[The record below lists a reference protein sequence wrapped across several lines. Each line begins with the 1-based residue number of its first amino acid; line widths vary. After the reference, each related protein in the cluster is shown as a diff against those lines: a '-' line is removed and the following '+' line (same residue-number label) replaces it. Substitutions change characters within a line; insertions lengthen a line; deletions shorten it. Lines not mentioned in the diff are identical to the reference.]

1 MKQTDLTMN
10 NMRENK
16 MTMTDVV
23 RKIMQRFQ
31 KESNVTPQM
40 LMQME
45 GMSQRNRERIEQI
58 KNEMGSK
65 YILHPSH
72 NKSRLN
78 EPRPV

>member
-1 MKQTDLTMN
+1 
-10 NMRENK
+10 
-16 MTMTDVV
+16 MTMTDTI
-23 RKIMQRFQ
+23 RKIVERFK

-45 GMSQRNRERIEQI
+45 GMAERNKKRIEAI
-58 KNEMGSK
+58 KKEMGEK

-72 NKSRLN
+72 MKSRLN